1 MMLTVSQAV
10 KNGLLRDGVTPYSN
24 VDPILA
30 AEKVMQGSFIF
41 PYVGEL
47 DVSKNN
53 EINWQPVFEDNRA
66 SKELW
71 FYSFVFLDYLI
82 KAYVITNHDSFWEKA
97 VEFYF
102 SYQNWKTATA
112 ESNVKLFNDEH
123 AVTNRSLVF
132 SQFLHVAT
140 KKSDARLYEQLGN
153 DLKSHADWL
162 MQDEHYV
169 YNNHGVMMDRALL
182 NAYTQLRE
190 LSNSMIISVS
200 PSELWL
206 EKALF
211 RLNMMIEKTFDS
223 KGCCTENSPS
233 YHMLN
238 LSLFGAI
245 DSFLRKNN
253 VENASFNSKLK
264 LALDAANFMIHED
277 GTLPLIGDSENKAS
291 VYVPDSLHKGKYG
304 VGFFPES
311 GFSIVKEKDF
321 FLTFKCGGSSF
332 SHRHIDDTSITLR
345 VGGLDFIC
353 DGGMYNYD
361 NSNELRR
368 YFISHNAHSGFFPAS
383 ASTVLFKDF
392 ETANDLANTTK
403 FASDNYSILIEGE
416 SFYNSNTAFTR
427 KLRVEKKSTL
437 SYGDISITDSFES
450 PESEKWI
457 VQFLLHPKVEVS
469 KSGNGFMLRRD
480 HISVFIS
487 FCIESAHE
495 IKVESAFYSPSY
507 LLSEKTSIL
516 KVTGESKKL
525 RMMTWLSFLT
535 KESL

>member
-82 KAYVITNHDSFWEKA
+82 KAYVITSHDSFWEKA
-97 VEFYF
+97 VEFYY

-153 DLKSHADWL
+153 DLKNHADWL
-162 MQDEHYV
+162 MLDENYV

-190 LSNSMIISVS
+190 LSNSMIINVS
-200 PSELWL
+200 PSKLWL

-253 VENASFNSKLK
+253 IENASFNSKLK

-361 NSNELRR
+361 NSNELRK
-368 YFISHNAHSGFFPAS
+368 YFVSYRAHSGFFSEQAS
-383 ASTVLFKDF
+383 AIRFKDF
-392 ETANDLANTTK
+392 KSAREMAKTTNLISDKSFISIEGENYYSENCK
-403 FASDNYSILIEGE
+403 FKRRINIEKIDNEKVSSILI
-416 SFYNSNTAFTR
+416 F
-427 KLRVEKKSTL
+427 
-437 SYGDISITDSFES
+437 DSFKS
-450 PESEKWI
+450 SENDNWK
-457 VQFLLHPKVEVS
+457 VQFLLHPDVS
-469 KSGNGFMLRRD
+469 IKKSDTGFVLKRNS
-480 HISVFIS
+480 ISLFLG
-487 FCIESAHE
+487 FCSNSKFAVNIEPAHFSE
-495 IKVESAFYSPSY
+495 SY
-507 LLSEKTSIL
+507 LVCKKTSII
-516 KVTGESKKL
+516 VVSGRTC
-525 RMMTWLSFLT
+525 
-535 KESL
+535 SLGITSLISVL